1 MSSLTGARAAS
12 SLEGQ
17 PGTVVDMNGQAARES
32 HVVKGRNKAGRIG
45 GFYLPGV
52 RALAWNL
59 DYSVDE
65 ARMAPM
71 WPVIKQEG
79 STMKAWLN
87 EVFWKLAVTLGFIE
101 PPRMQPIPVRA
112 QRTQPAQRRR

>member
-12 SLEGQ
+12 TLEDQ
-17 PGTVVDMNGQAARES
+17 PGTAADRNGPAASGS
-32 HVVKGRNKAGRIG
+32 HVVKGRNKAERVG
-45 GFYLPGV
+45 GFYLSSV

-87 EVFWKLAVTLGFIE
+87 EVFWKLAV
-101 PPRMQPIPVRA
+101 
-112 QRTQPAQRRR
+112 

>member
-1 MSSLTGARAAS
+1 
-12 SLEGQ
+12 
-17 PGTVVDMNGQAARES
+17 MNGQAASGS

-112 QRTQPAQRRR
+112 QRMQPAQRRR